1 MPQDKPGSRRP
12 NDTPTDAP
20 SAFPVA
26 THSAPIFRVVEMV
39 RDERGRLR
47 EEGRIWHTDIAHL
60 RRFGR
65 AVAANTAS
73 HRVVVTDAAGQVLE
87 EIPVAP
93 PEERR
98 VRWDDWQDIPPAAAA
113 TTRPARG
120 LAQAAQAAGT
130 CGGPGRG
137 AHPRAGQRDGRPAD
151 RRLVGNE
158 GGHTR
163 RRRRTGRHDGRGS
176 SPALRQP
183 ARACRERLPSSQ
195 LSP

>member
-98 VRWDDWQDIPPAAAA
+98 VRWDDWQDIPLPPLPPPGPHVASRKRRKRPEPAAAQAEVPTLGLDSAMAALQTAASSA
-113 TTRPARG
+113 TKAATPA
-120 LAQAAQAAGT
+120 AADAP
-130 CGGPGRG
+130 GGMT
-137 AHPRAGQRDGRPAD
+137 D
-151 RRLVGNE
+151 VE
-158 GGHTR
+158 V
-163 RRRRTGRHDGRGS
+163 
-176 SPALRQP
+176 
-183 ARACRERLPSSQ
+183 RLP
-195 LSP
+195 